1 MIVKRKPITLRSLR
15 SIISIHLLIYS
26 LPLVIF
32 TLQYLFTSTR
42 IIDVPG
48 LSCDVDFS
56 PWFIQLMNIL
66 FLVILPTCINVPV
79 VFLVIQHVR
88 FSQNTVRSV
97 HRIHQRLTIQF
108 IILYTMWLVFFIPE
122 VIFMLPIAT
131 PESQSWITKVL
142 NTIATLFDAVV
153 ITSFDRHFI
162 NAWKES
168 LHRILVFIKPANGG
182 IHPIQNTQLVPIRLE
197 NN

>member
-1 MIVKRKPITLRSLR
+1 LA
-15 SIISIHLLIYS
+15 
-26 LPLVIF
+26 IF

-168 LHRILVFIKPANGG
+168 IHRILVFIKPVDER